1 MNDSATTE
9 LTIQRAPGAHTCCD
23 PAGRLCAIAVR
34 PLPLSHL
41 VRVAVARGEGTEPQI
56 RERIQDML
64 AGGLLIELGET
75 P

>member
-1 MNDSATTE
+1 MNDETHQD

-23 PAGRLCAIAVR
+23 PAGRLCALAAR
-34 PLPLSHL
+34 PVPLKTL

-64 AGGLLIELGET
+64 AGGLLIETGDTL
-75 P
+75 